1 MTSSHKSV
9 QMIIDYTER
18 HYQEDISISD
28 LAKHCSINANYASQL
43 FKHEMGITFIS
54 FLTGLRIDHA
64 LWLLS
69 HTDQTVFAIAAQVG
83 YSDYFYFAK
92 VFKKT
97 MGCTPTAYRKKN
109 NSDREAYH
117 ESKPS

>member
-1 MTSSHKSV
+1 
-9 QMIIDYTER
+9 
-18 HYQEDISISD
+18 
-28 LAKHCSINANYASQL
+28 
-43 FKHEMGITFIS
+43 MGITFIS

>member
-9 QMIIDYTER
+9 QMIIDYTEE
-18 HYQEDISISD
+18 HYREDISISD

-43 FKHEMGITFIS
+43 FKHEMGITYVN

-64 LWLLS
+64 LWLLTN
-69 HTDQTVFAIAAQVG
+69 TDQTVFAIASQVG

-92 VFKKT
+92 VFKKA
-97 MGCTPTAYRKKN
+97 MGCTPTSYRKERGSEKEEYN
-109 NSDREAYH
+109 EA
-117 ESKPS
+117 ESS